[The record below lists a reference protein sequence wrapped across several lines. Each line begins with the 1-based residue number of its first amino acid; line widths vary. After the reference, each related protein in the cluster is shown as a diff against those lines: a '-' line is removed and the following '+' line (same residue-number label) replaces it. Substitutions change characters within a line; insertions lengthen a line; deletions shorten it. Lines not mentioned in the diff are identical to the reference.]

1 MTEVLDTF
9 FYIKIFSPFETF
21 YEGEATALSAT
32 NEKGPF
38 DVLLD
43 HANFISLLPG
53 GKVAVLTRYGKR
65 EFQINR
71 GILKVSNNRVIL
83 FANV

>member
-1 MTEVLDTF
+1 MADVLDNF
-9 FYIKIFSPFETF
+9 FYVKIFSPFEVF
-21 YEGEATALSAT
+21 FEGEASALSSV
-32 NEKGPF
+32 NKSGPF

-43 HANFISLLPG
+43 HANFISLLPAG
-53 GKVAVLTRYGKR
+53 NVRVLTRFGRR
-65 EFQINR
+65 EIQINR